1 MSTFHYLFIRFKLG
15 RFSFEDNEKPDRACK
30 VDKSVV
36 VEAIRLNPHLSSREI
51 STDLNIFQSFVI
63 RTLRVEN
70 FKNSFDKWIPHDF
83 LSKAKIDVLSH
94 PPYSLDLSPSD
105 YHLFRFLQHHLA
117 GNNFKTRDD
126 VLYSLNSYFV
136 SKPAEFWQRGIDA
149 NGNYFD

>member
-1 MSTFHYLFIRFKLG
+1 MISFWRKFKAHIT
-15 RFSFEDNEKPDRACK
+15 KA
-30 VDKSVV
+30 V
-36 VEAIRLNPHLSSREI
+36 
-51 STDLNIFQSFVI
+51 
-63 RTLRVEN
+63 
-70 FKNSFDKWIPHDF
+70 HDF

-136 SKPAEFWQRGIDA
+136 SKPAEFWQRGIETLRERWQKCIDA
-149 NGNYFD
+149 KGDYFD